1 MSMKKAA
8 SRTACRASAEAL
20 GKYQNRTIVFHT
32 ALEFR
37 ISSGSWGTMALR
49 PTRTRY
55 THGA

>member
-1 MSMKKAA
+1 MSMKQAA
-8 SRTACRASAEAL
+8 GLTACQASAEAL
-20 GKYQNRTIVFHT
+20 GEYQNRTIVFHT

-37 ISSGSWGTMALR
+37 ISSGSRGTMSLR